1 MPQRRGYEGLTLADA
16 VRRLAEHHGEP
27 RTRHISEDEIALL
40 LRAAEVID
48 DAAPTMR
55 AFP

>member
-1 MPQRRGYEGLTLADA
+1 MPQRKDYEGLTLADA

-48 DAAPTMR
+48 DAAPTKQ

>member
-1 MPQRRGYEGLTLADA
+1 MPQRREYEGLTLADA
-16 VRRLAEHHGEP
+16 VRRLAEHHGDP
-27 RTRHISEDEIALL
+27 RTRHISEDEVALL
-40 LRAAEVID
+40 LRAAEVIG